1 MVVKCSDTPSE
12 SVCGVAKSAWQFWS
26 WRKALDLRL
35 TIGLVDLAVD
45 DSRLVWGEQPLQALD
60 VVSEA

>member
-1 MVVKCSDTPSE
+1 
-12 SVCGVAKSAWQFWS
+12 VAKSAWQFWS